1 MELDKYGT
9 ASDLKELLA
18 VRDSIEE
25 LLERRVP
32 TDGTTPK
39 AELRDLGDA
48 YRLVIE
54 VPGVAQEDLEIAV
67 QGRELVVAGHRDS
80 EPHGELVFSERPRG
94 PFQRTVTLPG
104 DVDPEHTTAQ
114 LVAGL
119 LILRF
124 PKA

>member
-25 LLERRVP
+25 LLERRMP
-32 TDGTTPK
+32 ADGITPK

-48 YRLVIE
+48 YRLVVE

-67 QGRELVVAGHRDS
+67 QGRDLVVAGHRDS
-80 EPHGELVFSERPRG
+80 EPYGDLVFSERPRG

-104 DVDPEHTTAQ
+104 AVDAEHTTAQ

-119 LILRF
+119 LILRL
-124 PKA
+124 PKV

>member
-1 MELDKYGT
+1 M
-9 ASDLKELLA
+9 
-18 VRDSIEE
+18 
-25 LLERRVP
+25 
-32 TDGTTPK
+32 
-39 AELRDLGDA
+39 GDA

-67 QGRELVVAGHRDS
+67 QGRELVVAGHRDNG
-80 EPHGELVFSERPRG
+80 PQGDLVFSERPRG